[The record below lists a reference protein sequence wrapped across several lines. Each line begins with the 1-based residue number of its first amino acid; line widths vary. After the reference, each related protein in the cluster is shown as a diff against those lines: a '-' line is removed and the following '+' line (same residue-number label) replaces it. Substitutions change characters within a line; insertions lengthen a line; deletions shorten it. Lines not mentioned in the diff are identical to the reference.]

1 MSGFSKWSGLALVGG
16 AAMVLTACGTM
27 GSTTKVETPNPCEDL
42 TVSIYFNQY
51 SAKLTKDAKEVL
63 REAADMRKTCAVG
76 VVSVQ
81 GLAGSAGSSVE
92 NQHLS
97 EQRAKAVTAALGGLG
112 FGVVNFDAGG
122 SAGSVTAA
130 GEQEPLRRQA
140 EVTFRDKP

>member
-1 MSGFSKWSGLALVGG
+1 MSGFSKWSALALVGV
-16 AAMVLTACGTM
+16 AAMALTACGTTRPTM
-27 GSTTKVETPNPCEDL
+27 KVATPNPCEDL
-42 TVSIYFNQY
+42 TVSIYFNQF

-76 VVSVQ
+76 VVTVQ
-81 GLAGSAGSSVE
+81 GLAGAAGSSIE
-92 NQHLS
+92 NQRLS

-122 SAGSVTAA
+122 ASGAVNAA

-140 EVTFRDKP
+140 EVTFRDRP